1 MKALALYTAIYVSTS
16 FYLHVCQD
24 GIFSGGSLLWLVAK
38 IPVLLFAV
46 AFLRRAQVDA

>member
-1 MKALALYTAIYVSTS
+1 MKVLALYTAIYVSTS

-24 GIFSGGSLLWLVAK
+24 GVFSARSFLWLLAK

-46 AFLRRAQVDA
+46 AYLRRNQVY